1 MDAQERRRL
10 GLETDGDKRV
20 TISVRHWEALRLALW
35 RSKVAWEAVLPQARL
50 ILEQCGHA
58 AGCPGITSESEPC
71 GPDCPDRERRLS
83 ALVILA
89 AAKPFQLVDARG
101 PSEGRFIAPSRERYS
116 EVMAALAVAQAELDA
131 LHTQGHTVTP
141 PPQDAPPPQL
151 EEGTQT

>member
-1 MDAQERRRL
+1 MDTQERRRL
-10 GLETDGDKRV
+10 GIETDGDRRV
-20 TISVRHWEALRLALW
+20 AISVRHWDALRLALW

-58 AGCPGITSESEPC
+58 AGCPGITSESETC

-89 AAKPFQLVDARG
+89 AAKPFQQIDVRG
-101 PSEGRFIAPSRERYS
+101 PESRFIAPSRERYS

-131 LHTQGHTVTP
+131 FRAQGLTVTP
-141 PPQDAPPPQL
+141 PPQDVPTPQL
-151 EEGTQT
+151 EEGQ